1 VSSKAMTP
9 ATVVKAATTVMPTT
23 VGLLAEKG
31 CQQQYHQHMG
41 NNQQQGFKQQR
52 VSRDTNSSKSP
63 GTAGSIAVIQKHQ

>member
-1 VSSKAMTP
+1 MTP

-23 VGLLAEKG
+23 VGPLAKKG
-31 CQQQYHQHMG
+31 CQQQFYQHKR

-63 GTAGSIAVIQKHQ
+63 ETAGSITVIQKHQ